1 LRGKLLTWACV
12 DSPGWHA
19 VRLDPTC
26 GIDAPAHLQGNEQLD
41 LLQALATVPDP
52 RHRRGVRYRLTSLLA
67 VAVCA
72 VLAGASTFAAIGDWA
87 TDLDEAARH
96 RLGFVGRIPAGS
108 RVWRFLVRIDAQ
120 VLQAVLTSWL
130 RHRLPARPAPGRK
143 DRVVI
148 AVDGKLLRGA
158 RLPDGRQVHL
168 LSAYD
173 TDTGAVLAQVAIAAK
188 SNEIPAFTHCWTRF
202 RPSSARSLAPSS

>member
-1 LRGKLLTWACV
+1 
-12 DSPGWHA
+12 
-19 VRLDPTC
+19 
-26 GIDAPAHLQGNEQLD
+26 
-41 LLQALATVPDP
+41 
-52 RHRRGVRYRLTSLLA
+52 
-67 VAVCA
+67 
-72 VLAGASTFAAIGDWA
+72 
-87 TDLDEAARH
+87 
-96 RLGFVGRIPAGS
+96 
-108 RVWRFLVRIDAQ
+108 
-120 VLQAVLTSWL
+120 
-130 RHRLPARPAPGRK
+130 
-143 DRVVI
+143 VVI